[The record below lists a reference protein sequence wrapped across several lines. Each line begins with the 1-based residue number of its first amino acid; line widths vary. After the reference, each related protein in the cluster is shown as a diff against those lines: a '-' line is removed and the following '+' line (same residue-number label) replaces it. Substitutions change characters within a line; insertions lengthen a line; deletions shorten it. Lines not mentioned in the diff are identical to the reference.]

1 MKKILNI
8 LFYVLKFILFLAAFG
23 LTLFIILQMNRRLE
37 KDFMTTINIFIP
49 FAVLLILFIVNLIF
63 KHEGVTNNLFYNLT
77 CCLVF
82 ATIIYV
88 SYRAICD
95 KNMVLNEKY
104 GYGIDF
110 NYFSNF
116 VSYLKIM
123 LYGLAIGNIFF
134 MFNKLDKGDISSA
147 KVNGKVNKNSKRK
160 EK

>member
-23 LTLFIILQMNRRLE
+23 LTLMIIVQMNHRLN
-37 KDFMTTINIFIP
+37 KSFMTTVNVFIP
-49 FAVLLILFIVNLIF
+49 FIILLILFIVNLIF
-63 KHEGVTNNLFYNLT
+63 KHKNLTDNIFYNIT

-82 ATIIYV
+82 LTIIYV
-88 SYRAICD
+88 SYRALSD

-123 LYGLAIGNIFF
+123 LYGLNIGNIFL
-134 MFNKLDKGDISSA
+134 MFQKLDKEDA
-147 KVNGKVNKNSKRK
+147 
-160 EK
+160 

>member
-23 LTLFIILQMNRRLE
+23 LTLMIIVQMNHRLN
-37 KDFMTTINIFIP
+37 KSFMTTVNVFIP
-49 FAVLLILFIVNLIF
+49 FIILLILFIVNLIF
-63 KHEGVTNNLFYNLT
+63 KHKNVTDNIFYNIT

-82 ATIIYV
+82 LTIIYV
-88 SYRAICD
+88 SYRALSD

-123 LYGLAIGNIFF
+123 LSGLNIGNIFL
-134 MFNKLDKGDISSA
+134 MFQKLDKEDA
-147 KVNGKVNKNSKRK
+147 
-160 EK
+160 

>member
-23 LTLFIILQMNRRLE
+23 LTLMIIVQMNHRLN
-37 KDFMTTINIFIP
+37 KSFMTTVNVFIP
-49 FAVLLILFIVNLIF
+49 FIILLILFIVNLIF
-63 KHEGVTNNLFYNLT
+63 KHKNVTDNIFYNIT

-82 ATIIYV
+82 LTIIYV
-88 SYRAICD
+88 SYRALSD

-123 LYGLAIGNIFF
+123 LYGLNIGNIFL
-134 MFNKLDKGDISSA
+134 MFQKLDKEDA
-147 KVNGKVNKNSKRK
+147 
-160 EK
+160 